1 MLKRQEID
9 EAKINEE
16 LVRQKL
22 AEEESKREQEAIL
35 ERKIQEELK
44 AKTAKLQ
51 AAKDRKKKIEDGS
64 EDGQTPEHL
73 LVLEP
78 PIQYVDPIT
87 DSTQSLHRV
96 YIKEPIS
103 SSWPFGSVFKS
114 ESRFD
119 RGRKLDLVVK
129 RIEITNKALTQR
141 RLESI
146 VKQVEEAVEVAA
158 HASIVQVYGA
168 QLDYSEEGSH
178 IWILSSIV
186 DGGSLD
192 QLLALAGIFS
202 VDRALAYTHQLLAGL
217 AHLHL
222 NNITHR
228 AIVSQTVLI
237 DGSSKSARL
246 LEPIF
251 FRGINDLLDLTKIAD
266 APEAAY
272 MKQAAAR
279 LNRKGDIWMVGRLL
293 LLMVQG
299 SLDGNACT
307 DTLKEF
313 IDTLT
318 APNPNG
324 RPTATEALG
333 HRIFST
339 PVAPIIKSKQQ
350 PIIGIESAWTSQR
363 HQAELSLDSSS
374 EASKQF
380 NSPSLSSGRTRR
392 FSRYAAD
399 FEEVQCLGKGGFGQV
414 FKVRNKVDNRFYAIK
429 RISLNPKNVASNR
442 KTLREVT
449 TLSRLYHE
457 RVVRYYQ
464 AWIEE
469 EDVEEEDEMSV
480 KEDAFKAGPITE
492 SSSNYIVFAD
502 TEDSTSASSSSS
514 RVGSADWVSTKITA
528 ARKLYPAESPSLG
541 QANFSLSRLSTSQLE
556 NPPKLTEDDERSEDH
571 TLTGLNGARKQFLY
585 IQMEYCPNQTLRE
598 VIDDG
603 ISPEEAWR
611 LFRQILEG
619 LAYIHKQDM
628 IHRDLKPGNIF
639 MDASGDAKIGDF
651 GLAVTNTL
659 KTTSG
664 EAVDEDNALG
674 TAGTDSFTTGV
685 GTPFYVSPEL
695 LASGARYNQR
705 VDLYS
710 LGIIFVEMWCHFAT
724 RMERVYVHKIADGFC
739 IGFEGGAEGRSNPA
753 GLLW

>member
-1 MLKRQEID
+1 MLKRQEVD

-16 LVRQKL
+16 LVKQRL
-22 AEEESKREQEAIL
+22 AEEEVRREQEAIL

-51 AAKDRKKKIEDGS
+51 AAKDRKKRAEDDGEEGQAS
-64 EDGQTPEHL
+64 EHVL
-73 LVLEP
+73 ILEP

-87 DSTQSLHRV
+87 DSTQSLHSV
-96 YIKEPIS
+96 YIKEPIRS
-103 SSWPFGSVFKS
+103 GWPFGSVFRS

-119 RGRKLDLVVK
+119 KGRRLDLVVK
-129 RIEITNKALTQR
+129 RIEIANSALTQR
-141 RLESI
+141 RLEAI
-146 VKQVEEAVEVAA
+146 VKQVEEAVEIPA
-158 HASIVQVYGA
+158 HANVVQVYGA
-168 QLDYSEEGSH
+168 QLEYGREGSH

-186 DGGSLD
+186 DGESLD
-192 QLLALAGIFS
+192 RLLEAAGIFS
-202 VDRALAYTHQLLAGL
+202 IDRALAYTHQLLAGL

-228 AIVSQTVLI
+228 AIGAQTVLI
-237 DGSSKSARL
+237 DGPSKSARL
-246 LEPIF
+246 LEPVF
-251 FRGINDLLDLTKIAD
+251 FRGINDLLDLAKIAD
-266 APEAAY
+266 APEVAH

-313 IDTLT
+313 IDALT
-318 APNPNG
+318 APNPNS
-324 RPTATEALG
+324 RPTATEALS

-339 PVAPIIKSKQQ
+339 PVAPIVRPRQTSIVS
-350 PIIGIESAWTSQR
+350 IEAALGIQKRQLEL
-363 HQAELSLDSSS
+363 LSLDSSS
-374 EASKQF
+374 EASKQP
-380 NSPSLSSGRTRR
+380 NSPSLSSGRTRP

-414 FKVRNKVDNRFYAIK
+414 FKVRNKVDSRFYAIK

-469 EDVEEEDEMSV
+469 EDIEAEEEASA
-480 KEDAFKAGPITE
+480 KNGAFKTDPTTE

-502 TEDSTSASSSSS
+502 TEASSSSS
-514 RVGSADWVSTKITA
+514 HVGSVDWVSTKVTA
-528 ARKLYPAESPSLG
+528 ARKLYSAESPSLG
-541 QANFSLSRLSTSQLE
+541 QTNFSLSRLSTSQLE
-556 NPPKLTEDDERSEDH
+556 NTAKSTEDGERSEDR
-571 TLTGLNGARKQFLY
+571 TPAGLRNARKQFLY

-611 LFRQILEG
+611 LFRQVLEG
-619 LAYIHKQDM
+619 LAYIHKQGM

-639 MDASGDAKIGDF
+639 IDANGDAKIGDF

-659 KTTSG
+659 KTTAE
-664 EAVDEDNALG
+664 EAVDEEGTLG
-674 TAGTDSFTTGV
+674 AAGTESFTTGI

-695 LASGARYNQR
+695 QVSGARYNQR

-710 LGIIFVEMWCHFAT
+710 LGIIFVEMWCHLAT
-724 RMERVYVHKIADGFC
+724 RMERVHVHEFAAILA
-739 IGFEGGAEGRSNPA
+739 
-753 GLLW
+753 